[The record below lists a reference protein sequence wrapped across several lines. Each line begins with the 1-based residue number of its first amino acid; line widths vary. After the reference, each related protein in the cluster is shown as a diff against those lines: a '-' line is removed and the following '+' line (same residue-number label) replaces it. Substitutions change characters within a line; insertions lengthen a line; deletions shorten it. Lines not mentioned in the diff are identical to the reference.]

1 MSWPTGDFG
10 ILGTMTAK
18 QLLHE
23 FVDRLS
29 DDDALV
35 TAALL
40 IPDAERQLRDD
51 EKAAIEQGLAEAD
64 AGELIPLE
72 EIEREFGIA

>member
-1 MSWPTGDFG
+1 
-10 ILGTMTAK
+10 MTAK

-29 DDDALV
+29 EDDALV

-40 IPDAERQLRDD
+40 IPAAERQLRND

>member
-1 MSWPTGDFG
+1 
-10 ILGTMTAK
+10 LGTMTAK

-23 FVDRLS
+23 FVERLS

-35 TAALL
+35 SAALL
-40 IPDAERQLRDD
+40 IPDAERSLRED
-51 EKAAIEQGLAEAD
+51 EKAAIDQGLAEAD
-64 AGELIPLE
+64 AGEMIALE

>member
-1 MSWPTGDFG
+1 MG
-10 ILGTMTAK
+10 AK

-23 FVDRLS
+23 FVEGLS
-29 DDDALV
+29 DEDALV

-40 IPDAERQLRDD
+40 IPNAERELRDD
-51 EKAAIEQGLAEAD
+51 EKAAIERGLAEAE
-64 AGELIPLE
+64 AGQLIPVE

>member
-1 MSWPTGDFG
+1 
-10 ILGTMTAK
+10 MTAK

-23 FVDRLS
+23 FVEGLS
-29 DDDALV
+29 DEDALV

-40 IPDAERQLRDD
+40 IPNAERELRDD
-51 EKAAIEQGLAEAD
+51 EKAAIERGLAEAE
-64 AGELIPLE
+64 AGQLIPVE

>member
-1 MSWPTGDFG
+1 M
-10 ILGTMTAK
+10 
-18 QLLHE
+18 
-23 FVDRLS
+23 
-29 DDDALV
+29 

-64 AGELIPLE
+64 AGEMIALE

>member
-1 MSWPTGDFG
+1 
-10 ILGTMTAK
+10 MTAK

-40 IPDAERQLRDD
+40 IPDAGRHLRDD
-51 EKAAIEQGLAEAD
+51 EKAAIEQGLTEAD

-72 EIEREFGIA
+72 EIEHEFGSI

>member
-1 MSWPTGDFG
+1 
-10 ILGTMTAK
+10 MTAK

-23 FVDRLS
+23 FVEGLS
-29 DDDALV
+29 DEDALV

-40 IPDAERQLRDD
+40 IPNAERELRDD
-51 EKAAIEQGLAEAD
+51 EKAAIERGLAEAD
-64 AGELIPLE
+64 AGQLIPVE